1 MFFYCICCFIYI
13 WIHGKR
19 VKIWYTDYTGIYIN
33 IYVCVCW
40 QGGYK
45 RQTWWQNEDIGY
57 TRYRMGKRFWNPTHL
72 GGTVGVRKM
81 YMNVLKKPSHSG
93 FSGSIFP
100 RKSEQ
105 LMLDVKHHTYTHTY
119 IYTRVKSLNYRV
131 LQEGYSI
138 YDIWNKDR
146 LMGILSMI
154 SMLLSLFFDGSAI
167 SL

>member
-1 MFFYCICCFIYI
+1 MIYSFFHMFFLLYMLFYIYMDP
-13 WIHGKR
+13 WEKSEDMIHWLY
-19 VKIWYTDYTGIYIN
+19 WYIYKY
-33 IYVCVCW
+33 IYMCVCW

-105 LMLDVKHHTYTHTY
+105 LMLDVKHHTYTHTHIY
-119 IYTRVKSLNYRV
+119 IYIYIYVLNP
-131 LQEGYSI
+131 
-138 YDIWNKDR
+138 
-146 LMGILSMI
+146 
-154 SMLLSLFFDGSAI
+154 
-167 SL
+167 

>member
-1 MFFYCICCFIYI
+1 
-13 WIHGKR
+13 
-19 VKIWYTDYTGIYIN
+19 
-33 IYVCVCW
+33 
-40 QGGYK
+40 
-45 RQTWWQNEDIGY
+45 
-57 TRYRMGKRFWNPTHL
+57 MGKRFWNPTHL

-119 IYTRVKSLNYRV
+119 IYIYIRVKSLNYRV

-138 YDIWNKDR
+138 YDI
-146 LMGILSMI
+146 
-154 SMLLSLFFDGSAI
+154 
-167 SL
+167 